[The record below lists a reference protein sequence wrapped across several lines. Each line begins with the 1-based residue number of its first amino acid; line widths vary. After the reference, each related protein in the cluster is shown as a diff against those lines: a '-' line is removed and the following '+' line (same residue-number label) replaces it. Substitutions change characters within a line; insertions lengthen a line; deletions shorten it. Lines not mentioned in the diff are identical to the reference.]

1 MAGSWIFYTTF
12 PKIPLINPEF
22 KNIAQFAPPLG
33 FLIGTIQSYIF
44 LFLTTNSWSIYASAL
59 ICLASGYLITG
70 GLHIDGLM
78 DTFDGIFAGKKKRLK
93 AMKDSK
99 VGSFGV
105 QALVFIT
112 LIQIAC
118 ILKIQN
124 LIIFVLPICL
134 FWGRFSN
141 LFFIEKFK
149 YMSYKKK
156 SISHKKFWNGF
167 KKESLISIIFLL
179 IFIAYQ
185 FVSITSQAILI
196 KFLILILIGIFL
208 SYSIPNILGK
218 KIGGFNGDACGASVV
233 LVETAMLF
241 MHAIRTVLLLS
252 GRSSK
257 TFFKNFLVFIFG
269 YFFTIIKYTKSITRN
284 CEPNFSIFLGIF
296 KRIF

>member
-1 MAGSWIFYTTF
+1 MAGSWIFYTTL
-12 PKIPLINPEF
+12 PKIPLIDPEF
-22 KNIAQFAPPLG
+22 KNIAQFAP
-33 FLIGTIQSYIF
+33 LIGFFIGIIQSCILIF
-44 LFLTTNSWSIYASAL
+44 LRANSWSIYPSAL

-70 GLHIDGLM
+70 GLHLDGLM

-105 QALVFIT
+105 QSLVLIT

-124 LIIFVLPICL
+124 QIIFVLPICL

-149 YMSYKKK
+149 YISYKKK
-156 SISHKKFWNGF
+156 SISHKKFWKGF
-167 KKESLISIIFLL
+167 KKESLISMIFLL
-179 IFIAYQ
+179 IFISYQ
-185 FVSITSQAILI
+185 LISITTQAILI
-196 KFLILILIGIFL
+196 KFLFLILIGIFL
-208 SYSIPNILGK
+208 SYSIPNMLGN

-241 MHAIRTVLLLS
+241 MNAILL
-252 GRSSK
+252 
-257 TFFKNFLVFIFG
+257 
-269 YFFTIIKYTKSITRN
+269 
-284 CEPNFSIFLGIF
+284 
-296 KRIF
+296 

>member
-33 FLIGTIQSYIF
+33 IFIGTIQSYIF

-118 ILKIQN
+118 ILKI
-124 LIIFVLPICL
+124 VLLPVPAPL
-134 FWGRFSN
+134 PN
-141 LFFIEKFK
+141 V
-149 YMSYKKK
+149 
-156 SISHKKFWNGF
+156 HNGATA
-167 KKESLISIIFLL
+167 ES
-179 IFIAYQ
+179 
-185 FVSITSQAILI
+185 
-196 KFLILILIGIFL
+196 G
-208 SYSIPNILGK
+208 
-218 KIGGFNGDACGASVV
+218 CV
-233 LVETAMLF
+233 LV
-241 MHAIRTVLLLS
+241 TVI
-252 GRSSK
+252 
-257 TFFKNFLVFIFG
+257 VFDD
-269 YFFTIIKYTKSITRN
+269 
-284 CEPNFSIFLGIF
+284 
-296 KRIF
+296 

>member
-12 PKIPLINPEF
+12 PKIPFINPEF
-22 KNIAQFAPPLG
+22 KNIAQFAPLLG
-33 FLIGTIQSYIF
+33 FFIGTIQSYILIF
-44 LFLTTNSWSIYASAL
+44 LRDNSLSIYASAL

-70 GLHIDGLM
+70 GLHLDGLM
-78 DTFDGIFAGKKKRLK
+78 DTFDGIFAGKKRRLK

-124 LIIFVLPICL
+124 QIIIVLPICL

-141 LFFIEKFK
+141 LFFIENFN

-185 FVSITSQAILI
+185 LVSITSQVIVT

-208 SYSIPNILGK
+208 SYSIPNMLGN

-241 MHAIRTVLLLS
+241 MHAILL
-252 GRSSK
+252 
-257 TFFKNFLVFIFG
+257 
-269 YFFTIIKYTKSITRN
+269 
-284 CEPNFSIFLGIF
+284 
-296 KRIF
+296 

>member
-12 PKIPLINPEF
+12 PKLPLINPEF

-44 LFLTTNSWSIYASAL
+44 LFLITNSWSIYASAL

-70 GLHIDGLM
+70 GLHVDGLM

-99 VGSFGV
+99 VGAFGV

-118 ILKIQN
+118 ILKIQT

-179 IFIAYQ
+179 IFISYQ
-185 FVSITSQAILI
+185 FVSITSKELLI

-208 SYSIPNILGK
+208 SYFIPHVLGN

-241 MHAIRTVLLLS
+241 MHATLL
-252 GRSSK
+252 
-257 TFFKNFLVFIFG
+257 
-269 YFFTIIKYTKSITRN
+269 
-284 CEPNFSIFLGIF
+284 
-296 KRIF
+296 

>member
-22 KNIAQFAPPLG
+22 KNIAQFAPLLG
-33 FLIGTIQSYIF
+33 FFIGTIQSIIFIF
-44 LFLTTNSWSIYASAL
+44 LKTSSWSINASAL

-70 GLHIDGLM
+70 GLHLDGLM
-78 DTFDGIFAGKKKRLK
+78 DTFDGIFAGKKERLK
-93 AMKDSK
+93 AMKDSN

-105 QALVFIT
+105 QSLVFIT
-112 LIQIAC
+112 LIQIGC

-124 LIIFVLPICL
+124 QIIIVLPICL

-149 YMSYKKK
+149 YLSYKKK

-167 KKESLISIIFLL
+167 KKESLISIIFLC

-185 FVSITSQAILI
+185 LFSITSQAILI

-208 SYSIPNILGK
+208 SYSIPNILGNI
-218 KIGGFNGDACGASVV
+218 IGGFNGDACGASIV

-241 MHAIRTVLLLS
+241 MYAILL
-252 GRSSK
+252 
-257 TFFKNFLVFIFG
+257 
-269 YFFTIIKYTKSITRN
+269 
-284 CEPNFSIFLGIF
+284 
-296 KRIF
+296 

>member
-12 PKIPLINPEF
+12 PKIPFINPEF

-33 FLIGTIQSYIF
+33 FFIGIIQSYIF
-44 LFLTTNSWSIYASAL
+44 IFLRSNSWSIYASTL

-70 GLHIDGLM
+70 GLHLDGLM

-105 QALVFIT
+105 QSLVFIT

-118 ILKIQN
+118 ILKIKTQ
-124 LIIFVLPICL
+124 IIFVLPICL

-149 YMSYKKK
+149 YKSYRKK

-167 KKESLISIIFLL
+167 KRESLISIIFLL
-179 IFIAYQ
+179 IFIAFQ
-185 FVSITSQAILI
+185 LVSITSQAILI
-196 KFLILILIGIFL
+196 KFLFLILIGIFL
-208 SYSIPNILGK
+208 SYSIPNMLGN

-233 LVETAMLF
+233 LVETTILF
-241 MHAIRTVLLLS
+241 IHAILL
-252 GRSSK
+252 
-257 TFFKNFLVFIFG
+257 
-269 YFFTIIKYTKSITRN
+269 
-284 CEPNFSIFLGIF
+284 
-296 KRIF
+296 

>member
-12 PKIPLINPEF
+12 PKVPLINPEF
-22 KNIAQFAPPLG
+22 KNIAQFAP
-33 FLIGTIQSYIF
+33 LIGFFIGIIQSCIFIF
-44 LFLTTNSWSIYASAL
+44 LKENSWSIYPSSL

-70 GLHIDGLM
+70 GLHLDGLM

-105 QALVFIT
+105 QSLVFIT

-118 ILKIQN
+118 ILTIQN
-124 LIIFVLPICL
+124 LVIIVLPICL

-149 YMSYKKK
+149 YMSYRKK

-167 KKESLISIIFLL
+167 KKESLISIVFII
-179 IFIAYQ
+179 IFIAFQ
-185 FVSITSQAILI
+185 LFLFTSQEILI
-196 KFLILILIGIFL
+196 KFLFLILIGIFL
-208 SYSIPNILGK
+208 SYSIPNMLGN

-241 MHAIRTVLLLS
+241 MYAILL
-252 GRSSK
+252 
-257 TFFKNFLVFIFG
+257 
-269 YFFTIIKYTKSITRN
+269 
-284 CEPNFSIFLGIF
+284 
-296 KRIF
+296 

>member
-12 PKIPLINPEF
+12 PKIPFIKPEF
-22 KNIAQFAPPLG
+22 KNIAQFAPPIG
-33 FLIGTIQSYIF
+33 FFIGTIQSYIF
-44 LFLTTNSWSIYASAL
+44 LFFRTNSWSIYASAL

-70 GLHIDGLM
+70 GLHLDGLM

-105 QALVFIT
+105 QSLVFIT

-118 ILKIQN
+118 ILKIQSQ
-124 LIIFVLPICL
+124 IINVFPICL

-141 LFFIEKFK
+141 LVFIENFK
-149 YMSYKKK
+149 YISYKNK
-156 SISHKKFWNGF
+156 SISHKKFWNGL

-179 IFIAYQ
+179 IFISYQ
-185 FVSITSQAILI
+185 LFSITSPAILI

-208 SYSIPNILGK
+208 CCLIPKMLGN
-218 KIGGFNGDACGASVV
+218 KIGGFNGDACGASIV

-241 MHAIRTVLLLS
+241 MYAILL
-252 GRSSK
+252 
-257 TFFKNFLVFIFG
+257 
-269 YFFTIIKYTKSITRN
+269 
-284 CEPNFSIFLGIF
+284 
-296 KRIF
+296 

>member
-1 MAGSWIFYTTF
+1 LAGSWIFYTTF
-12 PKIPLINPEF
+12 PKLPLIKPEF

-44 LFLTTNSWSIYASAL
+44 LFFITNSWSIYASAL

-78 DTFDGIFAGKKKRLK
+78 DTFDGIFAGEKKRLK

-105 QALVFIT
+105 QALVFKT

-124 LIIFVLPICL
+124 LVIFVLPICL

-149 YMSYKKK
+149 YISYKKK
-156 SISHKKFWNGF
+156 SVSHKKFWNGF

-185 FVSITSQAILI
+185 FISITSQAILI

-208 SYSIPNILGK
+208 SYCIPNILGN

-241 MHAIRTVLLLS
+241 MHAILL
-252 GRSSK
+252 
-257 TFFKNFLVFIFG
+257 
-269 YFFTIIKYTKSITRN
+269 
-284 CEPNFSIFLGIF
+284 
-296 KRIF
+296 

>member
-1 MAGSWIFYTTF
+1 M
-12 PKIPLINPEF
+12 
-22 KNIAQFAPPLG
+22 G
-33 FLIGTIQSYIF
+33 FFIGIIQSYIF
-44 LFLTTNSWSIYASAL
+44 IFLRANSWSIYASTL

-70 GLHIDGLM
+70 GLHLDGLM

-105 QALVFIT
+105 QSLVFIT

-124 LIIFVLPICL
+124 QIITVLPICL

-141 LFFIEKFK
+141 LFFIEKFQ
-149 YMSYKKK
+149 YRSYKKK

-179 IFIAYQ
+179 IFIACQ
-185 FVSITSQAILI
+185 LVSFASQTILI
-196 KFLILILIGIFL
+196 KNLFLILIGILL
-208 SYSIPNILGK
+208 SNAVPIMLGN
-218 KIGGFNGDACGASVV
+218 KIRGFNGDSCGASIV

-241 MHAIRTVLLLS
+241 MYAILL
-252 GRSSK
+252 
-257 TFFKNFLVFIFG
+257 
-269 YFFTIIKYTKSITRN
+269 
-284 CEPNFSIFLGIF
+284 
-296 KRIF
+296 